1 MEEEK
6 EIPEEVIANLLEL
19 FAKEGKTAEQAL
31 EDLFFVIGKEMPK
44 FAIESV
50 EKKRLILRETASV
63 LQNRAHIAA
72 GPVVSQ
78 IWHLRAAQRA
88 F

>member
-31 EDLFFVIGKEMPK
+31 EDLFFVIGREMPE
-44 FAIESV
+44 FAKES
-50 EKKRLILRETASV
+50 E
-63 LQNRAHIAA
+63 
-72 GPVVSQ
+72 
-78 IWHLRAAQRA
+78 
-88 F
+88 

>member
-19 FAKEGKTAEQAL
+19 FAREGKAAEQAL
-31 EDLFFVIGKEMPK
+31 EDLLFVIGKEMPR

-50 EKKRLILRETASV
+50 EK
-63 LQNRAHIAA
+63 
-72 GPVVSQ
+72 
-78 IWHLRAAQRA
+78 
-88 F
+88 